1 MEVLES
7 KTEIGIQTLIPRQQP
22 LDTRIELSKP
32 SLTTRITQAK
42 QRPILCPTSLD
53 FPKPNSNSYQFYP
66 HTPQLNPTIAIGGL
80 SLASSGSILI
90 VV

>member
-42 QRPILCPTSLD
+42 QRPILCPSG
-53 FPKPNSNSYQFYP
+53 PS
-66 HTPQLNPTIAIGGL
+66 PTTRTRCHAL
-80 SLASSGSILI
+80 LI
-90 VV
+90 